1 MESPLLGRCVSG
13 HQLARSLVMVMHVK
27 PLILVVDDS
36 QTIRALYTELLTQSG
51 FETRVAR
58 DGIEAWEQIEH
69 HAPNLVLMD
78 IVMPRMNGYELCRKL
93 RDKPETQDIPVIM
106 VSSKDQEFDRYWGL
120 KQGAN
125 AYITRPCRP
134 DELLR
139 TVNELLGRSLPQA
152 GNA

>member
-1 MESPLLGRCVSG
+1 MPLTVYLPQVIN
-13 HQLARSLVMVMHVK
+13 LIAMVMRVK
-27 PLILVVDDS
+27 PMILVVDDS

-51 FETRVAR
+51 FEIRSAR
-58 DGIEAWEQIEH
+58 DGIEAWEKVERYSPDLI
-69 HAPNLVLMD
+69 LMD

-93 RDKPETQDIPVIM
+93 RETPTTQDIPIIM

-134 DELLR
+134 DELVR
-139 TVNELLGRSLPQA
+139 TVNELLQRSVA
-152 GNA
+152 

>member
-1 MESPLLGRCVSG
+1 
-13 HQLARSLVMVMHVK
+13 MVMHVK